1 MSKSAKKRGR
11 TSQVSGSSRFF
22 ARLLGGLI
30 MLSVM
35 GVAVLIAY
43 NLGRGDEERR
53 DDGHNPRPDMQVQA
67 PAEQTPRQADN
78 AHRAK
83 YSFYDQLKK
92 RNSEVQAEVAAKTQ
106 ALDNA
111 PAVKGT
117 YYRVQVGA
125 FKEADQADRLRAR
138 LILRDYPVTI
148 LQSNNFHL
156 VQVGPYQDREEAQK
170 AEQSLKQSGFKVLL
184 KKFES
189 N

>member
-1 MSKSAKKRGR
+1 MLCILVVVGVFGYNIGIRDPDEMDSPLRPSPVAE
-11 TSQVSGSSRFF
+11 TPTQPQPQTASR
-22 ARLLGGLI
+22 
-30 MLSVM
+30 
-35 GVAVLIAY
+35 
-43 NLGRGDEERR
+43 
-53 DDGHNPRPDMQVQA
+53 QQ
-67 PAEQTPRQADN
+67 Q
-78 AHRAK
+78 AK

-92 RNSEVQAEVAAKTQ
+92 HSGEVQAEVEAKSQ
-106 ALDNA
+106 ALQNT

-125 FKEADQADRLRAR
+125 FKDLEEADRLRAR

-156 VQVGPYQDREEAQK
+156 VQVGPYPDRDAAVK
-170 AEQSLKQSGFKVLL
+170 VEQNLKKSGFNVLL